1 MLGMVL
7 LEGIGL
13 SVILLLI
20 CAFGIRKG
28 AVEMV
33 YLYHKDVQDR
43 CVSMGLTTHDKIEK
57 DGKVFKIGGI
67 ILYLVYTLVCVY
79 AVNGAR
85 GFLQG
90 FWQMFLILSVLNIID
105 RIFIDEVWV
114 GYTKAWTIPGTED
127 LKPYINGHDRCRKWL
142 GGTVGMAI
150 LSAILAGIFSLIL

>member
-85 GFLQG
+85 GSFL
-90 FWQMFLILSVLNIID
+90 
-105 RIFIDEVWV
+105 
-114 GYTKAWTIPGTED
+114 
-127 LKPYINGHDRCRKWL
+127 
-142 GGTVGMAI
+142 
-150 LSAILAGIFSLIL
+150 